1 MEISK
6 VAKKESLYDKADK
19 KLHRWSATIGAIIAI
34 VGALTGAL
42 GWVQTQFTN
51 AVSAQMSSLKEEMR
65 ASDQKTEIQ
74 ITRLELMTLIDTQP
88 ENTAEIEKVARHY
101 FHDLGAD
108 WYMTS
113 IFSDWC
119 RKYGG
124 DATIIIG
131 VD

>member
-1 MEISK
+1 M
-6 VAKKESLYDKADK
+6 AKKESLYDKADK
-19 KLHRWSATIGAIIAI
+19 RLHKWAATIGAIVAI

-51 AVSAQMSSLKEEMR
+51 AVSAQIDDLKAEMH
-65 ASDQKTEIQ
+65 ASDKKTEIQ

-88 ENTAEIEKVARHY
+88 ENIAEIEKVARHY
-101 FHDLGAD
+101 FIDLKAD
-108 WYMTS
+108 WYMTGM
-113 IFSDWC
+113 FSKWC
-119 RKYGG
+119 REYGG